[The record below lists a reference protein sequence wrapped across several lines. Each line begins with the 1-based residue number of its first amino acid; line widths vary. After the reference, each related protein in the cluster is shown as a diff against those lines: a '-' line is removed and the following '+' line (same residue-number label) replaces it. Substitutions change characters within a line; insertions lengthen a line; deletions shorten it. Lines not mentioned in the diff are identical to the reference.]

1 MDKLKTIKKAREY
14 FEQENYEKSLFL
26 YSQILFAEPD
36 NPLWQM
42 LVQLCDMGLENS
54 ANAQRI
60 YNYFITLTSEKIDRQ
75 TAIDKT
81 NDLIRANDGDI
92 EQISRYLKEFSK
104 NSIDKLESI
113 SYLEFSDLVAQR
125 GSFRV
130 AFEDIMYSTKIAL
143 SDKEQ
148 FYLFLEQLI
157 TNDFDDMAYEYLD
170 SHYNFFKY
178 DDNVAKL
185 YNMLEKKNHATATR

>member
-1 MDKLKTIKKAREY
+1 MDKFKIITKAKES
-14 FEQENYEKSLFL
+14 FEQENYKKSLFL

-36 NPLWQM
+36 SHLWQM
-42 LVQLCDMGLENS
+42 LVQLCDIGLENS

-60 YNYFITLTSEKIDRQ
+60 YDYFTTMINENTDRQ
-75 TAIDKT
+75 TAIDKA
-81 NDLIRANDGDI
+81 NDLIKANDGDI

-104 NSIDKLESI
+104 STIDKLESI
-113 SYLEFSDLVAQR
+113 SYQEFGDLVAQR

-143 SDKEQ
+143 MDKEQ

-157 TNDFDDMAYEYLD
+157 VNDFDDMAYEYLD

>member
-1 MDKLKTIKKAREY
+1 MDKLKTIKKAKEY
-14 FEQENYEKSLFL
+14 FEQENYKKSLFL

-36 NPLWQM
+36 SHLWPL

-60 YNYFITLTSEKIDRQ
+60 YDYFITMIDENTDRQ

-81 NDLIRANDGDI
+81 NDLIRANDGNI

-113 SYLEFSDLVAQR
+113 SYQEFNDLVVQR

-157 TNDFDDMAYEYLD
+157 ANDFDDIAYEYLD

-185 YNMLEKKNHATATR
+185 YNMLEKKSHATATR